1 MRFFTR
7 SSLAALLKSRRMSAT
22 YADSQDS
29 SESRQ
34 TGDWKRIQIA
44 YFSME
49 IAVAPDIPTYSGG
62 LGVLAGDT
70 LRSAADTGLPLL
82 AVTLLHRKG
91 YFQQHLNS
99 DGQQWETDEPW
110 KPEEVLEPLEPVEAV
125 TVQGRPVMVRAWR
138 KDIVGVD
145 GHVVPVIFLDTDL
158 EPNNPW
164 DRQLTD
170 HLYGGDTYY
179 RLCQETILGMGG
191 IRILAA
197 LGCRPAVYHM
207 NEGHASLLTLGL
219 LEERVGDGSLLDA
232 TQADLDAVRDLCVF
246 TTHTP
251 VPAGHDR
258 FSLEQT
264 RQILGEERTQ
274 ALEKFACCHDN
285 MLNMTYV
292 ALRFSRYV
300 NGVAMQHGRVSREMF
315 PNYEI
320 HAITNGVHAATWIQ
334 PSMQALLDKK
344 IPGWRRDN
352 LYLRFAIGIAPEEI
366 RNHHLEGKRRLIAT
380 VAERTGLQLHEDRFT
395 IGFARRAA
403 AYKRADML
411 FTDAKRLARIAEE
424 FGGLQIVYAG
434 KAHPHDNLGKDII
447 HRVFQEAAAL
457 NSEVLQIVYLENYQW
472 DLGAVLTGGADLWLN
487 NPRLPYEA
495 SGTSG
500 MKAAMNGIPSLS
512 TLDGWWIEGCIDGAT
527 GWSIAEANEETEE
540 AESLY
545 ERLENEILPIYYR
558 YPGKWSEIMRMSIAI
573 NGSFFNTH
581 RMLHQYVTNAYF
593 PGAAPGCFQL
603 QPELTLAR

>member
-1 MRFFTR
+1 MAV
-7 SSLAALLKSRRMSAT
+7 L
-22 YADSQDS
+22 SQDS
-29 SESRQ
+29 LEPQQSS
-34 TGDWKRIQIA
+34 GDFKHIKIA

-91 YFQQHLNS
+91 YFRQHLS
-99 DGQQWETDEPW
+99 ADGWQTEENEPW
-110 KPEEVLEPLEPVEAV
+110 KPEEMLQPLEPVAAI
-125 TVQGRPVMVRAWR
+125 TIQGRPVMVRAWR

-145 GHVVPVIFLDTDL
+145 GNIVPVIFLDTDL
-158 EPNNPW
+158 DPNDPW
-164 DRQLTD
+164 FREFTD
-170 HLYGGDTYY
+170 HLYGGDTFY
-179 RLCQETILGMGG
+179 RQCQETVLGMGG
-191 IRILAA
+191 VRILAA
-197 LGCRPAVYHM
+197 LGCQPAVFHM
-207 NEGHASLLTLGL
+207 NEGHAALLTLGL
-219 LEERVGDGSLLDA
+219 LEERVSERDEGGLLQA
-232 TQADLDAVRDLCVF
+232 TQSDLDAVRERCVF

-258 FSLEQT
+258 FSLDQT

-274 ALEKFACCHDN
+274 ALEKFGCCHDG

-300 NGVAMQHGRVSREMF
+300 NGVAMQHGRVSKELF
-315 PNYEI
+315 PDYDV

-334 PSMQALLDKK
+334 PSMQALLDQKV
-344 IPGWRRDN
+344 PSWRRDN
-352 LYLRFAIGIAPEEI
+352 LYLRFAIGIAPQEI
-366 RNHHLEGKRRLIAT
+366 RSHHLEGKRKLIST
-380 VAERTGLQLHEDRFT
+380 VAELTGVQLHEDRFT

-424 FGGLQIVYAG
+424 YGGLQIVYAG
-434 KAHPHDNLGKDII
+434 KAHPHDDLGKAII
-447 HRVFQEAAAL
+447 HHVFEEARAL
-457 NSEVLQIVYLENYQW
+457 NSDLLRIVYLENYEW
-472 DLGAVLTGGADLWLN
+472 TLGSILTGGADLWLN
-487 NPRLPYEA
+487 TPRLPYEA

-500 MKAAMNGIPSLS
+500 MKAAMNGVPSLS
-512 TLDGWWIEGCIDGAT
+512 TLDGWWIEGCIEGAT
-527 GWSIAEANEETEE
+527 GWAIAESTDEAEE

-545 ERLENEILPIYYR
+545 SKLEAEILPIYYR
-558 YPGKWSEIMRMSIAI
+558 YPEKWSEIMRMSLAI

-581 RMLHQYVTNAYF
+581 RMLYQYVTNAYF
-593 PGAAPGCFQL
+593 PGSAPTQL
-603 QPELTLAR
+603 KFQPELLLTR

>member
-1 MRFFTR
+1 M
-7 SSLAALLKSRRMSAT
+7 AALST
-22 YADSQDS
+22 DS
-29 SESRQ
+29 SASSEPRTS
-34 TGDWKRIQIA
+34 GVDWKRVQIA

-82 AVTLLHRKG
+82 AVTLVHRKG
-91 YFQQHLNS
+91 YFHQHLS
-99 DGQQWETDEPW
+99 ADGVQTETDQPW
-110 KPEEVLEPLEPVEAV
+110 KPEEMLQALEPVEAL
-125 TVQGRPVMVRAWR
+125 TIQGRPVMVRAWR

-158 EPNNPW
+158 EPNDPW

-170 HLYGGDTYY
+170 HLYGGDTFY
-179 RLCQETILGMGG
+179 RLCQETVLGLGG
-191 IRILAA
+191 VRILAA
-197 LGCRPAVYHM
+197 LGCQPAVFHM

-219 LEERVGDGSLLDA
+219 LEEQVSEGRLLDA
-232 TQADLDAVRDLCVF
+232 TQADLDAVRERCVF

-258 FSLEQT
+258 FSLDQT

-274 ALEKFACCHDN
+274 ALEKFGCCHDN

-315 PNYEI
+315 PDYDI

-334 PSMQALLDKK
+334 PAMQALLDQKV
-344 IPGWRRDN
+344 PSWRRDN
-352 LYLRFAIGIAPEEI
+352 LYLRFAIGIAPSVI
-366 RNHHLEGKRRLIAT
+366 HAHHLEGKRRLIST
-380 VAERTGLQLHEDRFT
+380 VAERTGVQLHEDRFT
-395 IGFARRAA
+395 ITFARRAA

-411 FTDAKRLARIAEE
+411 FTDGKRLARIAEE
-424 FGGLQIVYAG
+424 FGGLQVIYAG
-434 KAHPHDNLGKDII
+434 KAHPHDDLGKSII
-447 HRVFQEAAAL
+447 HHVFEEAAAL
-457 NSEVLQIVYLENYQW
+457 NSDTLRIVYLENYEW
-472 DLGAVLTGGADLWLN
+472 DLGAILTGGADLWLN
-487 NPRLPYEA
+487 TPRLPYEA

-500 MKAAMNGIPSLS
+500 MKAAMNGVPSLS
-512 TLDGWWIEGCIDGAT
+512 TLDGWWIEGCIEGAT
-527 GWSIAEANEETEE
+527 GWAIAESQDEAEE
-540 AESLY
+540 AESMY
-545 ERLENEILPIYYR
+545 SKLENEILPIYYR
-558 YPGKWSEIMRMSIAI
+558 YPEKWSEIMRMAVAI

-581 RMLHQYVTNAYF
+581 RMLYQYVKNAYF
-593 PGAAPGCFQL
+593 PGATPGSLKL
-603 QPELTLAR
+603 QPELLLTR